1 MGGGKKR
8 NKTYKNQTVRLGAL
22 HLPAVCK
29 VKTTHTLGKSSFSEL
44 HLPAVCKVQ
53 TTFIGYSGA

>member
-8 NKTYKNQTVRLGAL
+8 NKTYKNQTVRLGAWHLPAVCKVKTTLNPYLSRGGKL

-29 VKTTHTLGKSSFSEL
+29 VKTT
-44 HLPAVCKVQ
+44 VR
-53 TTFIGYSGA
+53 

>member
-29 VKTTHTLGKSSFSEL
+29 VKTTKKKLPVTTMLL
-44 HLPAVCKVQ
+44 HLPAVCKVK
-53 TTFIGYSGA
+53 TTIKSN